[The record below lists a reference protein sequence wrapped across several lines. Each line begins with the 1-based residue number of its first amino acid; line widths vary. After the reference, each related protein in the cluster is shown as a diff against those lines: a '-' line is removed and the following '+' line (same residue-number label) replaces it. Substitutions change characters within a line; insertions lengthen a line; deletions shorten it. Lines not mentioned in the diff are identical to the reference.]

1 MQCKFTSRCK
11 SIGIECPGIYP
22 GWIPACAGMTVTFIV
37 PGNNPT
43 ATLPVDEICAFTD
56 RIFIFSVFSMACFLF
71 FCALAPLR
79 EIFYRANEARLHVIF
94 LATRR
99 A

>member
-1 MQCKFTSRCK
+1 
-11 SIGIECPGIYP
+11 
-22 GWIPACAGMTVTFIV
+22 
-37 PGNNPT
+37 
-43 ATLPVDEICAFTD
+43 VDEICAFTD